1 MILLVLNR
9 DNMVDLVDIFNKE
22 EEAKT
27 TLIDFLEKTRLLE
40 EIGSDVIN
48 DIFKEKH
55 SVFIEITTNIIMNVV
70 FISKYEVKE
79 VENE

>member
-70 FISKYEVKE
+70 FISKYEVI
-79 VENE
+79 